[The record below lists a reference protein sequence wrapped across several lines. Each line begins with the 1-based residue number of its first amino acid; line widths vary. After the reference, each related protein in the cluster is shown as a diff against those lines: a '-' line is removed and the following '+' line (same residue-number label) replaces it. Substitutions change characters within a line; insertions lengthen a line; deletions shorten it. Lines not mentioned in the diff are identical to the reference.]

1 MTKVANIQLPT
12 LEHVISDID
21 RVCEESGL
29 TPSELTVKRYSKNGG
44 KYDGRFLRRYGG
56 FAAIVA
62 EGFAPDKDKD
72 IPTTRYLQR
81 RRSYVS
87 NLEKELADWAFLR
100 NSVFESFE
108 RAFKQVE
115 PFRGS
120 LIRKADKPR
129 VITTTRANV
138 VVISDT
144 HMGLRI
150 SPEEI
155 LTNGYDWRIAARR
168 LGKMCQQGAEF
179 KLDHRDECAEL
190 HVCLGGDLGQGIIHY
205 QSDNGTDLM
214 TYQITGIV
222 SYIVQAI
229 DYWRKSYSRIVVHC
243 VPDNH
248 MRLTH
253 KGPDRT
259 TAQKFDSF
267 ATMAYLGIQMA
278 FRNNDD
284 VVFDIPK
291 TAIDTFNVLGHK
303 FGLTH
308 GDTHVMSNNVG
319 KNIDVKNIATQ
330 VLKLNAAQIDGKP
343 YKCLILGHVHTP
355 LFMHLNETFTYL
367 VVNGTM
373 SGTDGFSE
381 SVGFFRTKPQ
391 QVLMEVTT
399 THAIGDFRMISL
411 DDADCDARF
420 DKIIRP
426 YEYGL
431 EVSKNGL

>member
-1 MTKVANIQLPT
+1 MTNASNIQLPT
-12 LEHVISDID
+12 LEHVIADIS
-21 RVCEESGL
+21 RVLEESGL
-29 TPSELTVKRYSKNGG
+29 TPSELTVRKYSKNGG
-44 KYDGRFLRRYGG
+44 KYDGRFLRRFGG
-56 FAAIVA
+56 FAAIIA
-62 EGFAPDKDKD
+62 EGFASDKDKD
-72 IPTTRYLQR
+72 LPTTRYLQR

-87 NLEKELADWAFLR
+87 NLEKELSDWAFLR

-115 PFRGS
+115 PFRGTQIHKS
-120 LIRKADKPR
+120 DKPR
-129 VITTTRANV
+129 VVAMTRANV

-168 LGKMCQQGAEF
+168 LGKMCMQGAEF

-190 HVCLGGDLGQGIIHY
+190 HVCLGGDLGQGLIHY
-205 QSDNGTDLM
+205 QSDNGTDLI

-222 SYIVQAI
+222 SYIVQAL
-229 DYWRKSYSRIVVHC
+229 DYWRKSYSRVIVHC

-267 ATMAYLGIQMA
+267 ATMIYLGLQMA
-278 FRNNDD
+278 FRTCPD
-284 VVFDIPK
+284 VQFDIPK
-291 TAIDTFNVLGHK
+291 TAIDTFDVLGHK

-308 GDTHVMSNNVG
+308 GDTHIDTGNVG
-319 KNIDVKNIATQ
+319 QTINIKAISTQ
-330 VLKLNAAQIDGKP
+330 ALKLNAAVRDGRP
-343 YKCLILGHVHTP
+343 YECLILCHVHTP
-355 LFMHLNETFTYL
+355 LSMPLAESNTEL

-373 SGTDGFSE
+373 SGTDGFSD
-381 SVGFFRTKPQ
+381 SIGYYRTTPY
-391 QVLMEVTT
+391 QVMFECTQPYVV
-399 THAIGDFRMISL
+399 GDFRKVRL
-411 DDADCDARF
+411 DDADEDPSFER
-420 DKIIRP
+420 IIKP
-426 YEYGL
+426 YNYEL
-431 EVSKNGL
+431 MLK